1 MHSYKNIPIT
11 VEICCDGADAALAAF
26 EAGAD
31 RVELCREKG
40 IGGVTPLRDDIRR
53 TVEASGDRRVHVLVR
68 PRGGDFV
75 YSESEL
81 QQMLSDIAF
90 CAEAGAD
97 AVVVGA
103 LTRAGKIDIAA
114 GERLVRAAQEA
125 GLDVTWHRA
134 IDVAA
139 DPLDALED
147 VLSLGV
153 DRVLT
158 SGGAPSAWEGRE
170 TIAAMV
176 VRCEQRFL
184 EGLEADEPAQK
195 VIILPGAG
203 VTADNVRGLLEAT
216 GATEVHGSRL
226 EILKALNE
234 L

>member
-26 EAGAD
+26 RAGAE
-31 RVELCREKG
+31 RVELCRELG
-40 IGGVTPLRDDIRR
+40 IGGVTPTHEDIRR
-53 TVEASGDRRVHVLVR
+53 TVEAAQGRRVHVLVR

-75 YSESEL
+75 YGESEL
-81 QQMLSDIAF
+81 QQMLGDIAF

-103 LTRAGKIDIAA
+103 LTREGKTDIAA

-125 GLDVTWHRA
+125 GLGVTWHRA
-134 IDVAA
+134 IDAAA
-139 DPLDALED
+139 DPLDALGD
-147 VLSLGV
+147 VISLGV

-158 SGGAPSAWEGRE
+158 SGGAPSAWEGRD
-170 TIAAMV
+170 TIAGMV

-184 EGLEADEPAQK
+184 EGLEAGEATQK

-203 VTADNVRGLLEAT
+203 VTGSNVRQLLEAT

-226 EILKALNE
+226 EILEALNE
-234 L
+234 S